1 MCLMSHTVYV
11 LCQDE
16 NALLWEEDEY
26 HFMGDLA
33 ENFQKMLLWY
43 DFKR

>member
-33 ENFQKMLLWY
+33 GFSKDATVV
-43 DFKR
+43 DFRT